1 MSDFIELEYK
11 YKADDISF
19 EAFKKLMDT
28 LSVKKYV
35 EASSW
40 DYYYRNED
48 HAGFMRFRASPTKP
62 ELTRKI
68 KTIGSN
74 NFNRFEVDIP
84 LDKDKVDYK
93 TVNTF
98 LEKLGYSENFRIF
111 KNCFVYFLDNV
122 NYVYYTVYDERM
134 KEVGRFVEVEVNKE
148 KVAILNTSENNNHGA
163 EWTLNQAAAL
173 LRDIGLTPQNRMKK
187 SLYEL
192 FERY

>member
-1 MSDFIELEYK
+1 MADFTELEYK
-11 YKADDISF
+11 YKADDVSF
-19 EAFKKLMDT
+19 ARFKKLMDT
-28 LSVKKYV
+28 LPVKSFV

-48 HAGFMRFRASPTKP
+48 HAGFMRYRASSVKP

-68 KTIGSN
+68 KTTGSN

-84 LDKDKVDYK
+84 LDKKADYN
-93 TVNTF
+93 TINTF

-122 NYVYYTVYDERM
+122 NYVYYIVYDENM
-134 KEVGRFVEVEVNKE
+134 KEQGRFVEVEVNKS
-148 KVAILNTSENNNHGA
+148 KVQELNDKHRSLDGA
-163 EWTLNQAAAL
+163 VKELNKQEAL
-173 LRDIGLTPQNRMKK
+173 LKEIGISPQNRMKK
-187 SLYEL
+187 SLFEL